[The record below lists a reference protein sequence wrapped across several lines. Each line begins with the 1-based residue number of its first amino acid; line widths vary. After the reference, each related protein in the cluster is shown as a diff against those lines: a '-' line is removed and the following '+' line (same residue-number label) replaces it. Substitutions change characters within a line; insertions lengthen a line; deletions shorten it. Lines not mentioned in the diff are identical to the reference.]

1 MHRKIAI
8 IALTMLLVANG
19 VVAAAPNHTLSLETP
34 KTSNIIEPRPVGYIL
49 PAALLTY
56 GFIGKNHPKMEL
68 LRGSEKNISGK
79 RLVVE
84 DFVWATPYVAYYAL
98 DLCGL
103 EARHGIG
110 QRTLNAGL
118 AVGLT
123 VAAMLTT
130 KNIAKRM
137 RPDNSTPNS
146 FFSGH
151 TAMTFCGAELLW
163 QEYKHQ
169 SPWVGVVGYSVATFV
184 GLSRIYHVRHW
195 FTDVVAGAGA
205 GMICAKLA
213 CWAGNSIGKAY
224 NRRHKPADYSVQVGS
239 VIDRNW
245 SDAYADYSLQVGPVI
260 TSGGGAGIGL
270 TLQF

>member
-1 MHRKIAI
+1 MHRTIAI
-8 IALTMLLVANG
+8 IVFVVLWAAQG
-19 VVAAAPNHTLSLETP
+19 VVAAKPNYALSLESP
-34 KTSNIIEPRPVGYIL
+34 ETSNIIEPRPVGYIL

-68 LRGSEKNISGK
+68 LRGSSKNISGK
-79 RLVVE
+79 RFVPE
-84 DFVWATPYVAYYAL
+84 DVVWATPYVAYYAL

-137 RPDNSTPNS
+137 RPDDSTPNS

-151 TAMTFCGAELLW
+151 TATAFCGAELLW
-163 QEYKHQ
+163 QEYKHH

-205 GMICAKLA
+205 GMLCAKLA
-213 CWAGNSIGKAY
+213 CWAGNSIGRAY
-224 NRRHKPADYSVQVGS
+224 ERRHQPAAYSMQMFPMLSRSG
-239 VIDRNW
+239 
-245 SDAYADYSLQVGPVI
+245 AYQGPVSYSLQLGPVI
-260 TSGGGAGIGL
+260 TAGAAGIGL
-270 TLQF
+270 TLVL

>member
-1 MHRKIAI
+1 MRLFGI
-8 IALTMLLVANG
+8 LSGLLLAVSGAM
-19 VVAAAPNHTLSLETP
+19 AAPMANTAITTHSRTT
-34 KTSNIIEPRPVGYIL
+34 IEPRPVGYIL
-49 PAALLTY
+49 PALLLTY
-56 GFIGKNHPKMEL
+56 GFVGKEHPKMEL
-68 LRGSEKNISGK
+68 LSGNPKNTSGK

-84 DFVWATPYVAYYAL
+84 DFVCFSPYAAYYAL

-103 EARHGIG
+103 EARHGLG

-137 RPDNSTPNS
+137 RPDDSTPNS

-151 TAMTFCGAELLW
+151 TAMAFCGAELLW
-163 QEYKHQ
+163 QEYKHH
-169 SPWVGVVGYSVATFV
+169 SPWLGVVGYSVATFV

-224 NRRHKPADYSVQVGS
+224 NRRHRPADYSVQMGS

-245 SDAYADYSLQVGPVI
+245 SDSYSDYSLQVGPVL
-260 TSGGGAGIGL
+260 TSGGAGIGL
-270 TLQF
+270 TLRF